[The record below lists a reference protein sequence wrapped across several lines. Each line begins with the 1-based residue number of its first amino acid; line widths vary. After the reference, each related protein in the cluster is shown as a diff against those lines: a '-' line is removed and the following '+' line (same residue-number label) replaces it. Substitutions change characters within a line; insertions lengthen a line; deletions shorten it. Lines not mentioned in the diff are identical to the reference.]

1 MKDEK
6 KAPKLRFKGFTDDWE
21 QCKLGT
27 LFDFKNGLNK
37 GKEFF
42 GSGVPIVNY
51 MDINKNVIINADM
64 VKGRVKL
71 NEDEIE
77 RFAVKDNDL
86 FFTRTSETS
95 EEIGFTAAITYAAK
109 NTVFSGF
116 ILRARPILKLNSEFY
131 AYYLRTMHKRNDII
145 RHSSITTRAL
155 TSGSL
160 LSTMTVSY
168 PAIGEQNR
176 ISYILRKIDSTI
188 TLHEKKERQ
197 LERLK
202 SALLQKMF
210 ADKSGYPAVRFK
222 GFDDI
227 WNQEKLNSLVRLH
240 RGLIYSPNNVQ
251 DSGIRVLRSSNIL
264 DGKFVMTDD
273 DIFVKSSVV
282 NIPTVKNGDIL
293 ITAANGSIK
302 LVGKHAIIS
311 GISEN
316 TAVSGGFMLVGSSRI
331 PNFVNSLFGT
341 SWYQRFIRKYVTGGN
356 GSIGNLKKND
366 FDKQYVMVP
375 TTSEQE
381 RIGEFL
387 KKIDQLII
395 NNQIKHEK
403 LLELKKSLLQNMFI

>member
-21 QCKLGT
+21 QRKLGDVCEEVSGNNGNVKGLPILTISAANGWMNQKDRFSQVIAGNELKKYT
-27 LFDFKNGLNK
+27 LLEKGHLAYNHGNSKLAKYGTVFVQNLYDQALVPRVYHSFKMKTENNPYYVEYYFATKKLDRELARLVTSGARMDGLLN
-37 GKEFF
+37 
-42 GSGVPIVNY
+42 
-51 MDINKNVIINADM
+51 INKKDFFKIKFEVPTPVEQSLISTILQ
-64 VKGRVKL
+64 KL
-71 NEDEIE
+71 DQI
-77 RFAVKDNDL
+77 
-86 FFTRTSETS
+86 
-95 EEIGFTAAITYAAK
+95 
-109 NTVFSGF
+109 
-116 ILRARPILKLNSEFY
+116 
-131 AYYLRTMHKRNDII
+131 
-145 RHSSITTRAL
+145 
-155 TSGSL
+155 
-160 LSTMTVSY
+160 
-168 PAIGEQNR
+168 
-176 ISYILRKIDSTI
+176 I
-188 TLHEKKERQ
+188 TLHEEKKRQ

-227 WNQEKLNSLVRLH
+227 WDQEKLNSLVRLH
-240 RGLIYSPNNVQ
+240 RGLTYSPNNVQ
-251 DSGIRVLRSSNIL
+251 DSGIRILRSSNIL
-264 DGKFVMTDD
+264 DGQFVMTDD

-282 NIPTVKNGDIL
+282 NIPTVKDGDIL

-331 PNFVNSLFGT
+331 PDFVNSLFDT

-366 FDKQYVMVP
+366 LDKQYVKVP

-381 RIGEFL
+381 RIGEFFRE
-387 KKIDQLII
+387 IDQLII

-403 LLELKKSLLQNMFI
+403 LLELKKFLLQNMFI

>member
-1 MKDEK
+1 LGDVANFSKGTGYSKSDLKGTGSPIILYGRLYTKYETIIRNVDSFVV
-6 KAPKLRFKGFTDDWE
+6 PKSGSVFSKGGE
-21 QCKLGT
+21 VIVP
-27 LFDFKNGLNK
+27 
-37 GKEFF
+37 
-42 GSGVPIVNY
+42 GSGETAEDISIASVVEPAGILLGGDLNIIYPNFDLDPTFLAITISNGKPHFDMARRAQGKSIVHLH
-51 MDINKNVIINADM
+51 NADL
-64 VKGRVKL
+64 KHISLKTPNL
-71 NEDEIE
+71 
-77 RFAVKDNDL
+77 
-86 FFTRTSETS
+86 SEQ
-95 EEIGFTAAITYAAK
+95 K
-109 NTVFSGF
+109 
-116 ILRARPILKLNSEFY
+116 
-131 AYYLRTMHKRNDII
+131 
-145 RHSSITTRAL
+145 
-155 TSGSL
+155 
-160 LSTMTVSY
+160 
-168 PAIGEQNR
+168 R
-176 ISYILRKIDSTI
+176 ISKIFEVLDQTI

-240 RGLIYSPNNVQ
+240 RGLTYSPNNVQ

-341 SWYQRFIRKYVTGGN
+341 SWYQRFIR
-356 GSIGNLKKND
+356 
-366 FDKQYVMVP
+366 
-375 TTSEQE
+375 
-381 RIGEFL
+381 FL
-387 KKIDQLII
+387 RLP
-395 NNQIKHEK
+395 
-403 LLELKKSLLQNMFI
+403 

>member
-1 MKDEK
+1 MGVSTPALPSVEYDDINPGIGTLNKEPKSKGTSKRGIHFNPGDVLFG
-6 KAPKLRFKGFTDDWE
+6 KLRPYLKNWLFACFEGVAVGDFWVLTSSKIDHGFTYSLI
-21 QCKLGT
+21 QAP
-27 LFDFKNGLNK
+27 
-37 GKEFF
+37 EFQYIANL
-42 GSGVPIVNY
+42 S
-51 MDINKNVIINADM
+51 
-64 VKGRVKL
+64 
-71 NEDEIE
+71 
-77 RFAVKDNDL
+77 
-86 FFTRTSETS
+86 
-95 EEIGFTAAITYAAK
+95 
-109 NTVFSGF
+109 
-116 ILRARPILKLNSEFY
+116 
-131 AYYLRTMHKRNDII
+131 
-145 RHSSITTRAL
+145 
-155 TSGSL
+155 SGSKMPRSDWGL
-160 LSTMTVSY
+160 VSNARTFIPTNLS
-168 PAIGEQNR
+168 EQKS
-176 ISYILRKIDSTI
+176 ISSVLFGLDTAI
-188 TLHEKKERQ
+188 TLHEEKKRQ

-227 WNQEKLNSLVRLH
+227 WDQEKLNSLVRLH
-240 RGLIYSPNNVQ
+240 RGLTYSPNNVQ

-264 DGKFVMTDD
+264 DGQFVMTDD

-282 NIPTVKNGDIL
+282 NIPTVKDGDIL

-331 PNFVNSLFGT
+331 PDFVNSLFDT

-366 FDKQYVMVP
+366 LDKQYVKVP

-381 RIGEFL
+381 RIGEFFRE
-387 KKIDQLII
+387 IDQLII

-403 LLELKKSLLQNMFI
+403 LLELKKFLLQNMFI